1 MDLAE
6 ELGQLDLLTTDGPFT
21 MKEIT
26 QIISDLKKDN
36 FNLRLRIFFYEERL
50 QQRCDDSAE
59 EMYKTNIDLK
69 VEVETLKE
77 EFEGAAEDYPE
88 QMEQLRE
95 YCNTKIQQLE
105 KTDHSQSD
113 TPTQPEHSQSNAPTQ
128 TDPLSKEQEPDQNP
142 EKFQDLLNL
151 LE

>member
-77 EFEGAAEDYPE
+77 EFEGAAEGLCPCTVSLAE
-88 QMEQLRE
+88 
-95 YCNTKIQQLE
+95 N
-105 KTDHSQSD
+105 
-113 TPTQPEHSQSNAPTQ
+113 
-128 TDPLSKEQEPDQNP
+128 LS
-142 EKFQDLLNL
+142 F
-151 LE
+151 